1 MGICRWDGEP
11 KEQVIGIFGI
21 CVEGNCACVGGQKRE
36 QKQSFEN
43 GLELRSVIAAHYW
56 EREVPYRPKMIDF
69 KGSWNVNAPAS
80 GVMKAYNFPTF
91 HGQSGKHMRK
101 IAG

>member
-21 CVEGNCACVGGQKRE
+21 CVEGNCAYVGGQKRE

-43 GLELRSVIAAHYW
+43 GLEFRTVIAAHYW

-69 KGSWNVNAPAS
+69 KGS
-80 GVMKAYNFPTF
+80 
-91 HGQSGKHMRK
+91 
-101 IAG
+101 